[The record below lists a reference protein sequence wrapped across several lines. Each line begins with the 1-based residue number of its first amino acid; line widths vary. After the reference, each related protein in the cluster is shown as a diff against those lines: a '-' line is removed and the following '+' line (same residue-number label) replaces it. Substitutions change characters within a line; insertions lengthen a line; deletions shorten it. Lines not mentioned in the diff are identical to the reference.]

1 MSRFFQGGLSDS
13 DYSSSEEELLSSSE
27 EELLNSSDED
37 DLSEDSEFAND
48 DDSDDSESD
57 SDDDQKGPSY
67 FLKKSFVKDES
78 DDDSDD
84 DKKVVKSAKDKLLDE
99 IRGAITIIDSSKVIN
114 EWDSVLSEFDKLN
127 RLLVRA
133 GQQNVPIPNMFI
145 KSLVA
150 LDETV
155 TNFNSDP
162 ERKKLNASMSKAFN
176 TVRQRVKKSVREQE
190 KLVEA
195 YAENPEAFEKDD
207 ASYSAQSSA
216 AVLEQEETEAPIK
229 PGKSAHTAGIFRVL
243 RSVIESRG
251 KKNVDTADQIKQLEE
266 AVELASTP
274 YEYIS
279 LYLRL
284 IPLRFDAAA
293 NTGLSPE
300 QFSATAKDINALFEV
315 LEKNKATYAVL
326 ETAAASDDIE
336 IEPTPN
342 ANGVCEILGS
352 VVSFVERLDDEF
364 TRSLQQIDP
373 HTTEYLDRLRDEQL
387 IYTTI
392 VRAQLYSEAFIPQAE
407 ISKPSADQLS
417 RIIVRRIEHIYFKP
431 ASLISLNER
440 KTWESLA
447 FVSQKSYIAEYSD
460 AADYTDKLLDALSS
474 VLYKQTTATYRKR
487 AMLSHIYYYA
497 FNNKYY
503 KARDMFLMSHLQST
517 IHSSDAGLQIL
528 FNRALVQLGLCAFR
542 NGLIQDAH
550 QNLFEIATSQNLRE
564 LLGQTYQRF
573 NNQQQQQQSASA
585 TDRQRQLPYHTHV
598 NLDLLEAV
606 YLTSA
611 LLIEIP
617 QYAAGV
623 LEESKQKQAKTFG
636 KYLEG
641 HEKHYFQ
648 GPPETTK
655 DHIMHAAKA
664 LQKGNWKNAADLLTS
679 VKVWKFFPEAETL
692 RNQIREQV
700 QVEGLRTYLFQFKTL
715 YSKLSIL
722 KLSQLFELP
731 ESKVSAVISKM
742 IFNEEIAAGLDQV
755 SNTIIFTKGVK
766 LTKLQELALSLAD
779 KSVQMS
785 ERNERLAQQSNNSYN
800 GGSSSQRGSHQNQ
813 RQHQNKNNSNLK
825 YAPVTGALSSAP
837 GSISGALNGM
847 DRRKRTTTARA

>member
-13 DYSSSEEELLSSSE
+13 DYSSSEEEFLSSSE
-27 EELLNSSDED
+27 EELLNTSDED
-37 DLSEDSEFAND
+37 ELSEDSEFAND
-48 DDSDDSESD
+48 DSDESDGSDSD
-57 SDDDQKGPSY
+57 SDDEGARRGPSY

-99 IRGAITIIDSSKVIN
+99 IRGAITIVDSSKVIN

-133 GQQNVPIPNMFI
+133 GQQNVPIPNLFV

-155 TNFNSDP
+155 TNFNNDP
-162 ERKKLNASMSKAFN
+162 ERKKLNASISKAFN
-176 TVRQRVKKSVREQE
+176 TVRQRVKKTIRDQE
-190 KLVEA
+190 VLVQA
-195 YAENPEAFEKDD
+195 YADHPEAFENDD
-207 ASYSAQSSA
+207 ASYSAPTSA
-216 AVLEQEETEAPIK
+216 ATQEEDEQEAK
-229 PGKSAHTAGIFRVL
+229 PGKSVHSVAIFRTL

-251 KKNVDTADQIKQLEE
+251 KKNVDTNEQIKLLEE
-266 AVELASTP
+266 AVEVASTP
-274 YEYIS
+274 YEYIA

-284 IPLRFDAAA
+284 IPLRFDASA
-293 NTGLSPE
+293 NVGLSLE
-300 QFSATAKDINALFEV
+300 QFNATSKDINALFEV
-315 LEKNKATYAVL
+315 LEKNKASYAVL

-342 ANGVCEILGS
+342 SNGVREILGS

-373 HTTEYLDRLRDEQL
+373 HTTEYVDRLRDEQL
-387 IYTTI
+387 IYSTI
-392 VRAQLYSEAFIPQAE
+392 IRAQLYSEAFIPQTE
-407 ISKPSADQLS
+407 VGKPASDQLA
-417 RIIVRRIEHIYFKP
+417 RIVARRVEHIYFKP
-431 ASLISLNER
+431 ARLISLNER
-440 KTWESLA
+440 KAWESLS
-447 FVSQKSYIAEYSD
+447 FIEQTSYIAQYSD
-460 AADYTDKLLDALSS
+460 SADYTDNLLDALSS

-497 FNNKYY
+497 LNNKYY

-517 IHSSDAGLQIL
+517 IHSSEAGLQIL
-528 FNRALVQLGLCAFR
+528 FNRALAQLGLCAFR
-542 NGLIQDAH
+542 NGLIHDAH
-550 QNLFEIATSQNLRE
+550 QTLFEIATSLKLRE

-573 NNQQQQQQSASA
+573 NNQQQQAQAN
-585 TDRQRQLPYHTHV
+585 TVDRQRQLPYHTHV
-598 NLDLLEAV
+598 NLDLLEAA

-617 QYAAGV
+617 QYASGA
-623 LEESKQKQAKTFG
+623 LDDSKQKQAKTFR

-641 HEKHYFQ
+641 HERHYFQ
-648 GPPETTK
+648 GPPESTK
-655 DHIMHAAKA
+655 DYIMHAAKA
-664 LQKGNWKNAADLLTS
+664 LQKGDWKKSAELLTS
-679 VKVWKFFPEAETL
+679 VKVWNLFPEAEKL

-700 QVEGLRTYLFQFKTL
+700 QVQGLKTYLFQFKTL

-731 ESKVSAVISKM
+731 ESKVSAVVSKM
-742 IFNEEIAAGLDQV
+742 IFNEELVAGLDQV
-755 SNTIIFTKGVK
+755 SNSIIFTKGVQ

-779 KSVQMS
+779 KTVQMS
-785 ERNERLAQQSNNSYN
+785 ERNERLAQHSNNSYN
-800 GGSSSQRGSHQNQ
+800 GGSSNHRGSNSQRQ
-813 RQHQNKNNSNLK
+813 QNKNSNLK
-825 YAPVTGALSSAP
+825 FAPVTGALSSAP

-847 DRRKRTTTARA
+847 DRRKRKPTHA